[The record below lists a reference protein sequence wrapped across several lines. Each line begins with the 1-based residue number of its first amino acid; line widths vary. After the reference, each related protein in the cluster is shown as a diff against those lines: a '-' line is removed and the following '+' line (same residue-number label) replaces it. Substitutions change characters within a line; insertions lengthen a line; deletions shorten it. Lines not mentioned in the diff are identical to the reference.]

1 MTVGTK
7 RVAVLIVAA
16 LIVLIGAG
24 IGVEVLHRSPTDNEE
39 RAIVGGVEAAPQAQV
54 PTTKEELGQ
63 LLFHDGRLSGDG
75 STSCS
80 SCHSPNEAF
89 TDSKPLSDGYSRGS
103 LYFRNTP
110 TLINASKMPSYY
122 WDGRFSQGYLATV
135 ARDHIAEAHFM
146 NLDGRLL
153 VERMR
158 QVPEYEDGFIQA
170 FGSEVSYGKVLNS
183 VVAYL
188 ETLESSE
195 DNPYLSFRDGNQS
208 ALNPQAKRGLDLF
221 EGKAG
226 CVRCHSGELLSDGEY
241 HALGVPDNASIFAEP
256 LRHITFRRFFRTLG
270 VGEFVTMR
278 DDPGRY
284 ALTFDEGDRGKF
296 RTPSLLG
303 SRQDRAVYA
312 QRRVRHAD

>member
-1 MTVGTK
+1 MI
-7 RVAVLIVAA
+7 AVA

-80 SCHSPNEAF
+80 SCHSPNGAF
-89 TDSKPLSDGYSRGS
+89 TDSQSLSDGYSRGS

-122 WDGRFSQGYLATV
+122 WDGRFSQGDLASV

-158 QVPEYEDGFIQA
+158 QVPEYEEGFIQA
-170 FGSEVSYGKVLNS
+170 FGSEG
-183 VVAYL
+183 
-188 ETLESSE
+188 
-195 DNPYLSFRDGNQS
+195 
-208 ALNPQAKRGLDLF
+208 
-221 EGKAG
+221 
-226 CVRCHSGELLSDGEY
+226 
-241 HALGVPDNASIFAEP
+241 
-256 LRHITFRRFFRTLG
+256 
-270 VGEFVTMR
+270 
-278 DDPGRY
+278 
-284 ALTFDEGDRGKF
+284 
-296 RTPSLLG
+296 
-303 SRQDRAVYA
+303 
-312 QRRVRHAD
+312 